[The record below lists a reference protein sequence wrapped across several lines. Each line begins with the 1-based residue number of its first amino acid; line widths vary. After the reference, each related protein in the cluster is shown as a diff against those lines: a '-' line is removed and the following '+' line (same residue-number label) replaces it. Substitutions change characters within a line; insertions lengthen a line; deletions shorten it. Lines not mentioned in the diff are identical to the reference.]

1 VSITALLNWYGEPPT
16 WLADCVAS
24 VARFCNHI
32 VAVDGAYAA
41 FPGAL
46 RAPSSDPLQAETIL
60 HTAHGAGIGCTLHI
74 PREPWWGNE
83 VEKRDRMWQ
92 LGQSTGADWFLSIDA
107 DEAVTAV
114 PFDLDARLKETQ
126 ADVAEIGLT
135 ENAASVQPLRRL
147 YRRLP
152 EMHVEQ
158 THYTVT
164 AWKDGRRVAL
174 SGNHEA
180 HMLSEPLD
188 LTDLRIEHRS
198 QYRDAGRKA
207 DKTRYNLT
215 AGPLEND
222 ALAPIEEALV

>member
-1 VSITALLNWYGEPPT
+1 VITALLNWYGEPPT

-24 VARFCNHI
+24 AARFCHHI

-46 RAPSSDPLQAETIL
+46 RAPSSDPIQAETIL
-60 HTAHGAGIGCTLHI
+60 HTAHGSGMGCTLYV

-92 LGQSTGADWFLSIDA
+92 LGQLTGADWLFSIDA
-107 DEAVTAV
+107 DEAVTTV
-114 PFDLDARLKETQ
+114 PFDLAERLRDTD

-135 ENAASVQPLRRL
+135 EGGTEVHPLRRL
-147 YRRLP
+147 YRRLS

-164 AWKDGRRVAL
+164 ALKDGRRVVL
-174 SGNHEA
+174 SGSHEVHA
-180 HMLSEPLD
+180 LVEPLD
-188 LTDLRIEHRS
+188 LTDLRVEHRS
-198 QYRDAGRKA
+198 QYRDNARKA

-215 AGPLEND
+215 IPPLEND
-222 ALAPIEEALV
+222 ALAPIGQEAFA